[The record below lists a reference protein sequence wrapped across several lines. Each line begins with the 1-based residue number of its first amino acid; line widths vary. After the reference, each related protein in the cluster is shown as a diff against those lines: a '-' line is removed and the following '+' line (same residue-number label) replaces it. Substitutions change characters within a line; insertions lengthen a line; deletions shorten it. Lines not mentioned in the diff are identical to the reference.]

1 MSISM
6 YFGVSWLDPRI
17 QINRTASE
25 WTEVKTGPKD
35 VSRIFT
41 KIISNSWFTWKL
53 NKYCTVFTTNLFAMI
68 NDQSPFAG
76 SKCFPT
82 ESKIYLVSWAGDIW
96 TGAFWET
103 KSSERNVRS
112 SHTKEQKYSLWAWVC
127 KDLSYSDVMYKLLY
141 RFLPHSVSL
150 KRKWQIEY
158 DCSIVIK
165 LISFSYAF
173 YFLFTFIPTSMM
185 DNM

>member
-35 VSRIFT
+35 VSRLFT
-41 KIISNSWFTWKL
+41 KIISNCWFTWKS
-53 NKYCTVFTTNLFAMI
+53 NKYYTVFTTNLFAMI

-96 TGAFWET
+96 TGAFWQT

-127 KDLSYSDVMYKLLY
+127 KDLSYCDVMYKFFAAFCIIEKKMANWVWLLY
-141 RFLPHSVSL
+141 CNKTDF
-150 KRKWQIEY
+150 IFI
-158 DCSIVIK
+158 C
-165 LISFSYAF
+165 
-173 YFLFTFIPTSMM
+173 FLFSIHIHTNI
-185 DNM
+185 DDG